1 MLTEST
7 LHYLTNVNLNLFQLR
22 FYHAISSLL
31 GRGVIS
37 KTRGDKV
44 PDLSGIPDLG
54 LCSCLVS
61 WLGLL
66 N

>member
-1 MLTEST
+1 MRSLDVCDNVQST
-7 LHYLTNVNLNLFQLR
+7 DEYSDKRSEPTNFIYWNAQF
-22 FYHAISSLL
+22 
-31 GRGVIS
+31 
-37 KTRGDKV
+37 RGDKV

-61 WLGLL
+61 GLGLL